1 MTKTIRSYFSRA
13 ACARTA
19 CVRVAV
25 LVMSISVPLIFPGP
39 SSATDTKISIGT
51 GSTAGVYYHVGVEIC
66 RAINKRVVE
75 HKMLCSAKSTDGSVF
90 NVDNIRSGDLNF
102 GVVQSDVQYYA
113 IKGFGPFKNK
123 GPDRKLRAVFSLHSE
138 PFTVLAR
145 ADAGIKTFD
154 DLKGKRVNIG
164 NPGSGQRTSMDLVMI
179 AKGWTKDDFASVME
193 LHAEQQANALCDDKI
208 DAMVYTVGHPNASIK
223 EATTSCNTVLVEVT
237 GPAIVNLI
245 HKYPYYSAA
254 TIPGGLYKGSPQRT
268 RTFGVNATVVTS
280 ADTPDKMVH
289 DLVQDVFEN
298 LVDFKFSHP
307 AFFSL
312 VPDAMVGKGQT
323 APLHPGAMQYYREAG
338 DLSHLLD
345 VRRAPRR

>member
-1 MTKTIRSYFSRA
+1 MAKKIRCYCNRA
-13 ACARTA
+13 AF
-19 CVRVAV
+19 VRLAV
-25 LVMSISVPLIFPGP
+25 LVLSLSAPLIFPGP
-39 SSATDTKISIGT
+39 SSATDTKIIIGT
-51 GSTAGVYYHVGVEIC
+51 GSVAGVYYPAGIAIC
-66 RAINKRVVE
+66 RAINKRVAE
-75 HKMLCSAKSTDGSVF
+75 HKMLCAPKSTDGSVF

-113 IKGFGPFKNK
+113 IKGFGPFKDK

-145 ADAGIKTFD
+145 ADSGIRKFD

-164 NPGSGQRTSMDLVMI
+164 NLGSGQRTSMDLVMI

-193 LHAEQQANALCDDKI
+193 LHAEEQAKALCDDKI
-208 DAMVYTVGHPNASIK
+208 DAMVFTVGHPNASIK
-223 EATTSCNTVLVEVT
+223 EASTSCNTVLVDVT

-245 HKYPYYSAA
+245 KKYPYYSAV
-254 TIPGGLYKGSPQRT
+254 TIPGGLYKGSPHRT
-268 RTFGVNATVVTS
+268 RTFGVTATVVTS
-280 ADTPDKMVH
+280 SDTPDKVVH
-289 DLVQDVFEN
+289 DLAQDVFEN

-312 VPDAMVGKGQT
+312 VPDTMVGKGQT
-323 APLHPGAMQYYREAG
+323 APLHPGAMLYYQEAG

-345 VRRAPRR
+345 VKRAPRR